1 MQLNLPPN
9 YKKDVLFDQ
18 LPYVEELNNPTLK
31 DVIRNGIT
39 NSKTLQKYLLT
50 MSILEDSIEH
60 SLDMITTDGDFNNAG
75 IPRVFY
81 LKEPNLMKK
90 KTYPVE
96 LVFQDNARFET
107 QNPIIS
113 KLLKQTQ
120 KGKDILN
127 RLPLIKDVEINKR
140 LNKLKCFNRNNN
152 NNNNNSNC
160 RTPFHR
166 HPFFLI
172 YPQIFSM
179 MTMIIIMTM
188 MIMMSLLLHIDLSH
202 LHLIPIQTS
211 KKIEPLLKN
220 FFWVM
225 IY

>member
-1 MQLNLPPN
+1 M
-9 YKKDVLFDQ
+9 K
-18 LPYVEELNNPTLK
+18 
-31 DVIRNGIT
+31 
-39 NSKTLQKYLLT
+39 
-50 MSILEDSIEH
+50 
-60 SLDMITTDGDFNNAG
+60 
-75 IPRVFY
+75 
-81 LKEPNLMKK
+81 KK

-120 KGKDILN
+120 KGEDLLN
-127 RLPLIKDVEINKR
+127 KLPLIKDVEINER
-140 LNKLKCFNRNNN
+140 LNKLKCFNQNNN

-160 RTPFHR
+160 RTPFHH
-166 HPFFLI
+166 HPFFLL
-172 YPQIFSM
+172 YSQIFLM

-211 KKIEPLLKN
+211 KKI
-220 FFWVM
+220 
-225 IY
+225 